1 MDCQKTQKWQ
11 AQPGTALAI
20 AIEVAINLRDQG
32 SPLIEYLVDMCLQL
46 YSNASYGVACSVN
59 VLLSSACCA
68 VVVSSHVIF
77 CASLAVSMS

>member
-46 YSNASYGVACSVN
+46 YSNASYGVACSVI